1 MIFAQLARLC
11 FVVLCSGDTCT
22 GAPPSSDSMV
32 VVRTADSTVVTACD
46 ELAQGRAWRAT
57 RTLEPVLADPV
68 RRTPDVVLLAAAAAA
83 EWQGW
88 QEVAQLLDSQPWL
101 DTLQAGRGRVLL
113 ARAALETGA
122 DSVARLHAEA
132 SIARAHDPAERAR
145 RTVILARALDRL
157 TVFDSAR
164 SAYLAAAHDLPLISD
179 WLSLRAAALTR
190 SSKVRAKMYEELK
203 LPAARTRAP
212 RVEAQTLERVTHDLR
227 AAARAYVAVGEEVQA
242 LRLRADAATTGNQR
256 AIVRSALLSI
266 IKRAPGSGEAQQA
279 IAVLDDRYPPPS
291 PAADLVIARSLAVTG
306 PFPRAATS
314 FKRAI
319 NAGRAT
325 PRDRLT
331 YATVLRRLN
340 RHRAAIEQLARVRDR
355 ALVPDADLLRARSL
369 LEIRRGQAA
378 RSLLRSIPKRFPHD
392 TAAASGAIFLLADLA
407 TDERR
412 DLAAR
417 SAMRDLARRYPTSDL
432 AATARFRAAL
442 IAYIHGKPR
451 QAAME
456 FDTLA
461 ESYSRS
467 SEALSAVYWAGR
479 AWHRV
484 GDKERAITRWNQ
496 LLARDPLSYYAAQ
509 AARRLGEEPWA
520 PTAMQDAFP
529 RVPVVDSIFARA
541 DALTRLGMDG
551 EARFEYDQ
559 ALRDASETPPR
570 LLATAGAY
578 RARALTRSTI
588 SLGWRL
594 VARGERDA
602 RAYRLVYPVSMG
614 DALVA
619 EARARRVDPAL
630 VAAIIRQE
638 SSFNP
643 RAVSGP
649 GARGLMQVMPNVGG
663 AIARSLGYPY
673 WSADL
678 LFEPDVNLQIG
689 VNHLRSM
696 LAGRAVV
703 RALAA
708 YNAGDGRVA
717 RWSKKAGTDD
727 PEVFVERI
735 PFVETR
741 DYVRI
746 VLRNRDLY
754 RALYGWNER

>member
-1 MIFAQLARLC
+1 VIAQLARLC
-11 FVVLCSGDTCT
+11 FVVLCSGDACT

-88 QEVAQLLDSQPWL
+88 QEVTELLDSQPWL

-157 TVFDSAR
+157 TYFDSAR
-164 SAYLAAAHDLPLISD
+164 SAYLTAARGLPLIAD
-179 WLSLRAAALTR
+179 WLSLRAAALTP
-190 SSKVRAKMYEELK
+190 SSKTRATMYEALT
-203 LPAARTRAP
+203 LPAAKTRAP

-227 AAARAYVAVGEEVQA
+227 AYAAVGEEVQA
-242 LRLRADAATTGNQR
+242 LRLRADAATTSNQR

-266 IKRAPGSGEAQQA
+266 IKRSPGSGDAQQA
-279 IAVLDDRYPPPS
+279 IAVLDDRYGTPS
-291 PAADLVIARSLAVTG
+291 PGADLVIARSLAVTG

-314 FKRAI
+314 FRRAI
-319 NAGRAT
+319 DRGLAT
-325 PRDRLT
+325 SRDRLT

-340 RHRAAIEQLARVRDR
+340 RHRGAIEQLARIRDLK
-355 ALVPDADLLRARSL
+355 LVPDAELLRARSL
-369 LEIRRGQAA
+369 LAIRRGANA
-378 RSLLRSIPKRFPHD
+378 RAVLRSIPKRFPRD
-392 TAAASGAIFLLADLA
+392 TAAASGALFLLADLA

-412 DLAAR
+412 DMAAR
-417 SAMRDLARRYPTSDL
+417 TTLRDLARRYPTSDI

-479 AWHRV
+479 AWNRV

-496 LLARDPLSYYAAQ
+496 LLARDPLSYYSAA
-509 AARRLGEEPWA
+509 AARRLGEQPWA
-520 PTAMQDAFP
+520 PTAMADAFP

-559 ALRDASETPPR
+559 ALRDASDTPPR
-570 LLATAGAY
+570 LLATAGAFRT
-578 RARALTRSTI
+578 RAMTHRAI
-588 SLGWRL
+588 QLGWRL
-594 VARGERDA
+594 VAKGDRDA

-643 RAVSGP
+643 RATSGP

-673 WSADL
+673 WSPDL

-696 LAGRAVV
+696 LAGRPVV

>member
-1 MIFAQLARLC
+1 MIAQLARLC
-11 FVVLCSGDTCT
+11 FVVLCSGDSCT

-88 QEVAQLLDSQPWL
+88 REVDALLNNQPWL
-101 DTLQAGRGRVLL
+101 DTLQAGQGRVLL
-113 ARAALETGA
+113 ARAALETGN
-122 DSVARLHAEA
+122 DSLARVHAEA
-132 SIARAHDPAERAR
+132 SVATAHDAAERAR
-145 RTVILARALDRL
+145 RFVILARALDRL
-157 TVFDSAR
+157 MRVDSAR
-164 SAYLAAAHDLPLISD
+164 ASYLTAARGLPLIAD
-179 WLSLRAAALTR
+179 WLALRAAALTP
-190 SSKVRAKMYEELK
+190 SAKSRAEMYDALT

-227 AAARAYVAVGEEVQA
+227 AAAKAYAAVGEEVQA
-242 LRLRADAATTGNQR
+242 LRLRSDAAVTSTQR
-256 AIVRSALLSI
+256 AIVRNALLSI
-266 IKRAPGSGEAQQA
+266 VQRAPGSGDAQQA
-279 IAVLDDRYPPPS
+279 IAVLDDRYSRLS
-291 PAADLVIARSLAVTG
+291 PAANLVIARSLAISG
-306 PFPRAATS
+306 PYPRAATS
-314 FKRAI
+314 FKRAVA
-319 NAGRAT
+319 AGRAST
-325 PRDRLT
+325 RDRLT
-331 YATVLRRLN
+331 YATVLRRLD
-340 RHRAAIEQLARVRDR
+340 RHREAIVQLSRIKDR
-355 ALVPDADLLRARSL
+355 ASAPDADLLRARSL
-369 LEIRRGQAA
+369 LELRRKAA
-378 RSLLRSIPKRFPHD
+378 AKSLLRSIPKRFPRD
-392 TAAASGAIFLLADLA
+392 TAAAAGALYLLADLA
-407 TDERR
+407 TDENR
-412 DLAAR
+412 DAAAR
-417 SAMRDLARRYPTSDL
+417 TAMLDVARRYPTSTL
-432 AATARFRAAL
+432 AASARFRAAL

-451 QAAME
+451 VAAIE

-461 ESYSRS
+461 ENYSRS
-467 SEALSAVYWAGR
+467 AEALSAVYWGGR
-479 AWHRV
+479 AWHRA
-484 GDKERAITRWNQ
+484 GDKERAAVRWNQ

-541 DALTRLGMDG
+541 DALTRLGMDA

-559 ALRDASETPPR
+559 ALRDAGDSPPR
-570 LLATAGAY
+570 LLATAGAFRN
-578 RARALTRSTI
+578 RAITTRSI
-588 SLGWRL
+588 QLGWRL
-594 VARGERDA
+594 IARGDRDS
-602 RAYRLVYPVSMG
+602 RAYRLVYPISMG

-643 RAVSGP
+643 RATSGP
-649 GARGLMQVMPNVGG
+649 GARGLMQVMPKIGG

-673 WSADL
+673 WSPEL
-678 LFEPDVNLQIG
+678 LYEPDVNLQIG

-696 LAGRAVV
+696 LSGRPIV

-717 RWSKKAGTDD
+717 RWSRKAGTDD

-735 PFVETR
+735 PFAETR

-754 RALYGWNER
+754 RALYGWGER